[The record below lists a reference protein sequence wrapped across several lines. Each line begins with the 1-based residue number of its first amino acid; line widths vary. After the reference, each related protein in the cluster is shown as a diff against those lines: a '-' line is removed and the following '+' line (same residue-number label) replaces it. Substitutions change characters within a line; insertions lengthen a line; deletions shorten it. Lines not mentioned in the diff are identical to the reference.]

1 MFKNRKTLVAAA
13 LLSSL
18 TLAVPLTAVAKTVGG
33 IIAQDGSIV
42 IGTGYSV
49 SHDGTGEYTVTYP
62 SGTFTHT
69 PALTCNP
76 SGIDSHLPICNIYS
90 YTANNGGIKVQFRIY
105 ARPDGSLEDNSF
117 HFLAATVK

>member
-1 MFKNRKTLVAAA
+1 MSIISMFKNRKTLVAAA

-33 IIAQDGSIV
+33 IIAQ
-42 IGTGYSV
+42 
-49 SHDGTGEYTVTYP
+49 DGTGEYTVTYP